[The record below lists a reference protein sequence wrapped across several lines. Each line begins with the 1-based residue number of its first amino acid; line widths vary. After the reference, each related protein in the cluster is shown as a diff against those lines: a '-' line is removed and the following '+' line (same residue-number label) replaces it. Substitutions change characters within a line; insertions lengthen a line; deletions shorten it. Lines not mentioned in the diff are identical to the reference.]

1 MYYNLGGIQMIISH
15 IIFIKTKKAAGTSIE
30 TYLSQYCG
38 ENDILTPVGK
48 ESETEKHVPKNWKG
62 FFNPIPEI
70 VKCSRSLR
78 DIAEPVAHA
87 LQRKKFYNHIPAFR
101 ARERI
106 PAKIWNSYYKFC
118 VERNPWDKTLSHY
131 YYTLKKRSNN
141 KLAFEEYVKR
151 GRFCLNYPLY
161 MDPQHRKIIVDRVIK
176 YENLNEELGE
186 VFDYLGIPFEGSLPV
201 RAKSHYRKDRR
212 PYWEVF
218 SNELKEY
225 RDVIPKIFKKE
236 IELLG
241 YTFRGV
247 K

>member
-1 MYYNLGGIQMIISH
+1 MVISH
-15 IIFIKTKKAAGTSIE
+15 KYKFIFIKTRKTAGASIE
-30 TYLSQYCG
+30 TYLAQYCG

-48 ESETEKHVPKNWKG
+48 EPETEKHTPRNWKG

-70 VKCSRSLR
+70 IRCSRSLR
-78 DIAEPVAHA
+78 DVAEPVAHA

-101 ARERI
+101 VRERI
-106 PAKIWNSYYKFC
+106 PQKIWNSYYKFC

-131 YYTLKKRSNN
+131 YMQKHRSNG
-141 KLAFEEYVKR
+141 KLTFEEYIKK

-161 MDPQHRKIIVDRVIK
+161 MDPENKKIIVDRVIK

-186 VFDYLGIPFEGSLPV
+186 VFDYLDIPWEGSLPV

-212 PYWEVF
+212 PYQEVF

-225 RDVIPKIFKKE
+225 RDVISTIFKKE
-236 IELLG
+236 IELHG
-241 YTFRGV
+241 YTFEGDG
-247 K
+247 